1 MKSKLNLQVL
11 QLETKRTYTFK
22 NPLGTRPG
30 VFYLRGF
37 FIACLFVVSQHLSA
51 QAKIEIVILIG
62 FLGLLFYIDGF
73 LFRLFTGI
81 LCVSYVAAILF
92 NIYMVRNYLREPAP
106 DQSLKEYL
114 TKLLNN
120 MNKAFRS
127 VELIALMIYPIAMT
141 AGFLLPLTL
150 EGKIDL
156 IYNEPVVQGILI
168 ACYIVLTP
176 LCWYFAKYMN
186 KVAFGKYLNQLE
198 DILKDLNRQD

>member
-1 MKSKLNLQVL
+1 MTDLQALWDKHSTREEQSQALQKNDLLRLHSNKNAPLAKLRNNIYIN
-11 QLETKRTYTFK
+11 T
-22 NPLGTRPG
+22 
-30 VFYLRGF
+30 GF
-37 FIACLFVVSQHLSA
+37 A
-51 QAKIEIVILIG
+51 IVILIG
-62 FLGLLFYIDGF
+62 FIGLLFYVDGF

-81 LCVSYVAAILF
+81 LCITYVAAILF
-92 NIYMVRNYLREPAP
+92 NLYMVRNYLREPAP

-114 TKLLNN
+114 TTLLYN

-141 AGFLLPLTL
+141 AGFLMPLTL

-156 IYNEPVVQGILI
+156 IYNEPIVQGILI

-176 LCWYFAKYMN
+176 LCWYLAKYMN
-186 KVAFGKYLNQLE
+186 KVAFGKYLTQLE

>member
-1 MKSKLNLQVL
+1 MTDLQALWDKHSTREEQSKALQEKDL
-11 QLETKRTYTFK
+11 LRLHSNK
-22 NPLGTRPG
+22 NAPLAK
-30 VFYLRGF
+30 LRKNIYINTGF
-37 FIACLFVVSQHLSA
+37 A
-51 QAKIEIVILIG
+51 IVILIG

-106 DQSLKEYL
+106 DQSLKVYL

-150 EGKIDL
+150 DGKIDL

-176 LCWYFAKYMN
+176 LCWYLAKYMN
-186 KVAFGKYLNQLE
+186 KVVFGKYLNQLE

>member
-1 MKSKLNLQVL
+1 MTDLQALWDKHSTREEQSQAVQKNDLLRLHSNKDAPLAKL
-11 QLETKRTYTFK
+11 RK
-22 NPLGTRPG
+22 NIYINT
-30 VFYLRGF
+30 GF
-37 FIACLFVVSQHLSA
+37 A
-51 QAKIEIVILIG
+51 IVILIG
-62 FLGLLFYIDGF
+62 FIGLLFYVDGF

-81 LCVSYVAAILF
+81 LCVTYVAAILF
-92 NIYMVRNYLREPAP
+92 NIYMVRNYLHEPAP

-114 TKLLNN
+114 TTLLYN

-141 AGFLLPLTL
+141 AGFLMPLTL

-156 IYNEPVVQGILI
+156 IYNEPIVQGILI

-176 LCWYFAKYMN
+176 LCWYLAKYMN
-186 KVAFGKYLNQLE
+186 KVAFGKYLSQLE